1 MFLISHRGN
10 TNGINKDEEN
20 QIDYI
25 KSAISK
31 GFDVEIDVR
40 AYKNKLYLGHDT
52 PEVLID
58 NEFLKNNKLW
68 CHAKDIDALN
78 ILIKLKCIFFWH
90 DNDDYTLTSN
100 GYVWTFPGKKL
111 ISNSICVLPEKTK
124 YDNFNCAGI
133 CSDFIEKFK

>member
-78 ILIKLKCIFFWH
+78 ILIKLKCVFLAW
-90 DNDDYTLTSN
+90 
-100 GYVWTFPGKKL
+100 
-111 ISNSICVLPEKTK
+111 
-124 YDNFNCAGI
+124 
-133 CSDFIEKFK
+133 